1 MNQSAA
7 PSDLQ
12 KAQSTA
18 IPVLLGLSFSHLLN
32 DMNQSLLAA
41 IYPTV
46 KESMGLTFAEIGL
59 VTLAYQAVASLLQP
73 LVGMATDKKS
83 YPHSLSIAMLFT
95 LAGLLL
101 LSVAARYEVL
111 VGAAMLVGIGSSIF
125 HPESSRIARM
135 ASGGR
140 HGMAQSVFQVG
151 GNAGSSLGP
160 LLAAFIVGARGQ
172 GSIAWFAIAPLFASA
187 ILWKIGDWAAI
198 QHRAGRRQP
207 KATDTGLTPR
217 QTRTAML
224 VLLTLI
230 FSKHVYLASLS
241 SYYTFYLIQTFG
253 LSVQNAQI
261 CLFVFLGAVA
271 VGTVAGGPIGDRF
284 GRKHVIWFS
293 IAGVLPFSLALPYVG
308 LVPTILLTIVI
319 GLVLSSAFSAIVV
332 FGQEL
337 MPHKIGTIAGLFFG
351 LAFGVGGLGAAGLGW
366 LADETSIG
374 FVYRLCGFLPA
385 LGLLAAFLPN
395 MKKLDKQAA

>member
-1 MNQSAA
+1 VNQTVAL
-7 PSDLQ
+7 PELE
-12 KAQSTA
+12 KAHNTA
-18 IPVLLGLSFSHLLN
+18 FPILLGLSFSHLLN

-46 KESMGLTFAEIGL
+46 KASMGLTFAEIGL

-73 LVGMATDKKS
+73 LVGMATDKKP
-83 YPHSLSIAMLFT
+83 YPHSLSVAMLFT
-95 LAGLLL
+95 LSGLLL
-101 LSVAARYEVL
+101 LSVASRYEVL

-140 HGMAQSVFQVG
+140 HGLAQSLFQVG

-160 LLAAFIVGARGQ
+160 LLAAFIVEARGQ

-187 ILWKIGDWAAI
+187 ILWKIGDWAAH
-198 QHRAGRRQP
+198 QHRTGRRQP
-207 KATDTGLTPR
+207 KSMDTGLTSR
-217 QTRTAML
+217 QTKAAML
-224 VLLTLI
+224 VLLALI

-253 LSVQNAQI
+253 LSVQNAQL

-308 LVPTILLTIVI
+308 LLPTILLTIVI
-319 GLVLSSAFSAIVV
+319 GLVLSSAFSAIIV

-337 MPHKIGTIAGLFFG
+337 MPHKVGTIAGLFFG

-395 MKKLDKQAA
+395 MKKLDRQAA